1 MMIPANES
9 GGQPGPLQFDV
20 LACRMPMIT
29 EKTSMITMK
38 DGVRVAVDIFRPEGP
53 GRFPAADHPI
63 HLSLPVVAAT
73 P

>member
-1 MMIPANES
+1 MKFPANVS
-9 GGQPGPLQFDV
+9 GDQLGPLQFDV
-20 LACRMPMIT
+20 LACRVPMNT

-53 GRFPAADHPI
+53 GPFPDATHPS

>member
-1 MMIPANES
+1 
-9 GGQPGPLQFDV
+9 
-20 LACRMPMIT
+20 
-29 EKTSMITMK
+29 MK

>member
-1 MMIPANES
+1 
-9 GGQPGPLQFDV
+9 
-20 LACRMPMIT
+20 MPMIT

-53 GRFPAADHPI
+53 GPFPDADHPSP
-63 HLSLPVVAAT
+63 LSLPVVAAT